1 MTQADFLGDVS
12 ALIGDH
18 DVVREDVSTSGAG
31 SRGLL
36 DGSSR
41 SVSTRVQ
48 RERILEAADLAAL
61 PRGRA
66 VMLSSGAPA
75 ALLELR
81 HWSDTDQA
89 DAIAASEAYFTSQIE
104 TPA

>member
-1 MTQADFLGDVS
+1 MIRRDT
-12 ALIGDH
+12 
-18 DVVREDVSTSGAG
+18 STSGAG
-31 SRGLL
+31 SRGLF

-48 RERILEAADLAAL
+48 RERIFEAADLTAM

-81 HWSDTDQA
+81 HWSELAQA
-89 DAIAASEAYFTSQIE
+89 EAITASEQHYTAQIG
-104 TPA
+104 AQS